1 LGRWWW
7 RFELKSE
14 FWKTK
19 MFTKNIHKNI
29 HKNVHK
35 KSGIKMRRKFFSKT
49 AGQELR
55 IATVIQCNKVC
66 CGFKS

>member
-1 LGRWWW
+1 
-7 RFELKSE
+7 
-14 FWKTK
+14 
-19 MFTKNIHKNI
+19 MFTKNIHKNV